1 MQTLVTLDNSCIIVR
16 TDKTTISLDP
26 TRYIPSDLAFV
37 SHAHT
42 DHLSKTYKSS
52 INRVLTSQETMDIAL
67 ARGFSIGKIHQDSTV
82 QLLNTGHILGSRGL
96 LVNNELYYTG
106 DISIRKRAFM
116 SAEPVPNVKTLI
128 IESTFGRPH
137 YIFPAL
143 SEIIHKANEIIS
155 QMYHHGVPVLLMGYP
170 LGKAQLLAYLFQHW
184 EPFYT
189 HDSVASMN
197 LIYRKYGVPL
207 KETLV
212 FSEANEKGLLAKT
225 KPWVMVCPVMHSG
238 STFVKFMRQKYD
250 AVTVG
255 FSGWA
260 LDQRYRAAMGFDYTF
275 PLSDHCDYSELLKVV
290 KLSGAEKIYTFHGF
304 AAEFANSLEKLGFKA
319 EALKRHPKT
328 SRVQDGNRKVHRID
342 SYF

>member
-1 MQTLVTLDNSCIIVR
+1 M
-16 TDKTTISLDP
+16 
-26 TRYIPSDLAFV
+26 
-37 SHAHT
+37 
-42 DHLSKTYKSS
+42 
-52 INRVLTSQETMDIAL
+52 EIAL
-67 ARGFSIGKIHQDSTV
+67 ARGFSIGKIHQEDSTV

-116 SAEPVPNVKTLI
+116 SAEQVPNVKTLI

-143 SEIIHKANEIIS
+143 SEIIHKANGIIS

-207 KETLV
+207 KETMV
-212 FSEANEKGLLAKT
+212 FSEANEKGFLAKT
-225 KPWVMVCPVMHSG
+225 KPWVMICPVMHSG
-238 STFVKFMRQKYD
+238 STFVKFMKQKFG
-250 AVTVG
+250 AVTIG

-260 LDQRYRAAMGFDYTF
+260 VDQRYRAAMGFDYAL

-290 KLSGAEKIYTFHGF
+290 NLSGAEKIYTFHGF

-319 EALKRHPKT
+319 EAIKRYPKR
-328 SRVQDGNRKVHRID
+328 SRVQDRKPKTHRID

>member
-1 MQTLVTLDNSCIIVR
+1 M
-16 TDKTTISLDP
+16 DKVTISLDP
-26 TRYIPSDLAFV
+26 TRCIPADLAFV

-42 DHLSKTYKSS
+42 DHLSKTYFKSGV
-52 INRVLTSQETMDIAL
+52 NKVLTSKETMDIAL
-67 ARGFSIGKIHQDSTV
+67 ARGFSIGRMHKEDNTV

-96 LVNNELYYTG
+96 LVDHELFYTG

-116 SAEPVPNVKTLI
+116 SAEQVPHVKTLI

-137 YIFPAL
+137 YIFPAV
-143 SEIIHKANEIIS
+143 SEIVHKTNEIIS
-155 QMYHHGVPVLLMGYP
+155 QMYDRGIPVLLMGYP

-189 HDSVASMN
+189 YDSVASMN

-207 KETLV
+207 KDSMV
-212 FSEANEKGLLAKT
+212 FSEASEKGLLAKS

-238 STFVKFMRQKYD
+238 STFVKFMKQKFG
-250 AVTVG
+250 AVSVG

-260 LDQRYRAAMGFDYTF
+260 IDPRYRAAMGFDYAL
-275 PLSDHCDYSELLKVV
+275 PLSDHCDYSELLEVV
-290 KLSGAEKIYTFHGF
+290 NLSGAEKIYTFHGF
-304 AAEFANSLEKLGFKA
+304 AAEFAISLEKLGFKA
-319 EALKRHPKT
+319 EALKSYPKRGRVRH
-328 SRVQDGNRKVHRID
+328 RKPGVNRID